1 MYFDFIKRNSKKV
14 RKENGVYFTSL
25 VISIVAFYVILSL
38 EQQDVM
44 VYLKTIESDAVA
56 KLLLLIP
63 MLYGLSLFF
72 MFFLVYF
79 ANKYQLQR
87 RSHELGI
94 YLIMGMKRK
103 KLFAM
108 IMGETLWNGLV
119 ALSIGIPISLFL
131 TELISLVTSR
141 IIGMGIIGHQ
151 FKISWTGLGFTILG
165 FIVVQLLAVF
175 ILTFLMS
182 RKEIIGLMKE
192 QKEKVQKILSPKWG
206 WSSLV
211 IGVTLLSLSYV
222 LAILYFR
229 NLNILMFAF
238 VLLSGISGTFIL
250 FRGLG
255 TLIGGWTRH
264 RSNSTSGLFTFTAR
278 QLQENVFHQYGS
290 LAISSLLLLVA
301 MVCFAYGGCASLNRG
316 ETSER
321 SVDFTFDGSEK
332 EVVSALTCDDL
343 KPYVKEYYPM
353 KLDFLK
359 TLNKDRT
366 ENKNID
372 SFSWGGLEEVVSRE
386 KSSLEKENLL
396 KNLSYQDRPYLISL
410 TSYNS
415 MLKSINESEIELGD
429 NEVAMYSSSQFSSS
443 YNILRKALKSNPRVS
458 INEKEYKLT
467 STLYTMNLVADR
479 AITLSYAL
487 IVPDHIYSVLV
498 ENPEKIFRWN
508 MVLDSELVREKSL
521 MQAMYEV
528 NEKLSSFPLKY
539 ESYLSSMGRQI
550 FYIVAGSYTTLYL
563 GIMFLIIANT
573 VIGLKFLMQ
582 QRSTMH
588 RYSTLF
594 MLGASVKS
602 LCLSA
607 RRQICWYFGLS
618 ITVAVISSI
627 FGVWSMLGT
636 FLPTLNKS
644 SSNTV
649 IFIVAI
655 VLMIFIIFELCYIL
669 IIQRKSDEEI
679 RNLKHIQ

>member
-1 MYFDFIKRNSKKV
+1 MYFDFIKRNSKKI
-14 RKENGVYFTSL
+14 RKENGVYFASL

-63 MLYGLSLFF
+63 VLYGLSLFF

-151 FKISWTGLGFTILG
+151 FNISWDGLGFTILG

-175 ILTFLMS
+175 ILTFLMN
-182 RKEIIGLMKE
+182 RKEIIDLMKE

-238 VLLSGISGTFIL
+238 VLFSGISGTFML

-264 RSNSTSGLFTFTAR
+264 RSNLTSGLFTFTAR

-316 ETSER
+316 ETYER

-332 EVVSALTCDDL
+332 EIVSALTCDDL
-343 KPYVKEYYPM
+343 KSYVKEYYPM
-353 KLDFLK
+353 KLGFLK

-372 SFSWGGLEEVVSRE
+372 SFSWGGLEEIVSQE
-386 KSSLEKENLL
+386 KFSLEKENLL

-415 MLKSINESEIELGD
+415 MLKSMNESEIELGD

-443 YNILRKALKSNPRVS
+443 YNILRKALRTNPRVR

-487 IVPDHIYSVLV
+487 IVPDHIYGVLV
-498 ENPEKIFRWN
+498 ENPEKIFCWN
-508 MVLDSELVREKSL
+508 MVLDSELLRQKGL

-528 NEKLSSFPLKY
+528 NERLSLFPLKY

-563 GIMFLIIANT
+563 GVMFLIIANT

-582 QRSTMH
+582 QSSTMH

-607 RRQICWYFGLS
+607 RRQIWWYFGLS

-655 VLMIFIIFELCYIL
+655 ALMIFIIFELCYIL
-669 IIQRKSDEEI
+669 MIQRKSDEEI